1 MAMAHEHAADKPV
14 IGISM
19 GDPTGIGP
27 EIVVKALADQ
37 ALRSQ
42 AKFVIYGANGPLT
55 LAADH
60 AGIEPFWYRVPAD
73 SPRAESP
80 INEPVVVRDYQA
92 FGDLIDLPAE
102 PNRHGGT
109 SSKKFVE
116 DAIKDCLE
124 DATNARR
131 IDAMV
136 TAPISKQAWRLAGFN
151 WPGHTELIAHRT
163 RCRRSCMMF
172 ESPRLKVVLA
182 TVHVPLMDIRN
193 QLTIGK
199 VFDPIDLGH
208 QACLTL
214 GIESP
219 RIAVCGLNPHAGEG
233 GLLGDEEIRIIRP
246 AIDMARRAGI
256 QASGPWSAD
265 TIFSR
270 AVQGQFDLVVA
281 MYHDQGLI
289 PLKLMEQG
297 KSSNWTIGPSI
308 IRTSPDHGTAFDI
321 SGTNKA
327 DACSMQSATRL
338 AIRLAIHA
346 RTQGSLPDGTGQRI

>member
-1 MAMAHEHAADKPV
+1 
-14 IGISM
+14 M

-27 EIVVKALADQ
+27 EVVVKALANDDLHSL
-37 ALRSQ
+37 AR
-42 AKFVIYGANGPLT
+42 FVIYGANGPLT

-73 SPRAESP
+73 SSRIDSP
-80 INEPVVVRDYQA
+80 ISESVTVRDYQE
-92 FGDLIDLPAE
+92 FGDLLRLPSE
-102 PNRHGGT
+102 PNRHGGAA
-109 SSKKFVE
+109 SKRFVE
-116 DAIKDCLE
+116 DAISDCMS
-124 DATNARR
+124 DAEEARR

-136 TAPISKQAWRLAGFN
+136 TAPICKQAWRLAGFK

-172 ESPRLKVVLA
+172 EAPRLKVVLA
-182 TVHVPLMDIRN
+182 TIHIPLMDVRN
-193 QLTIGK
+193 HLTIGQ

-208 QACLTL
+208 QACQAL

-233 GLLGDEEIRIIRP
+233 GLLGDEEIRVIQP
-246 AIDMARRAGI
+246 AIDMAQRAGI
-256 QASGPWSAD
+256 QATGPWPAD
-265 TIFSR
+265 TIFSD
-270 AVQGQFDLVVA
+270 AVRGQHDLVVA

-297 KSSNWTIGPSI
+297 KSTNWTIGPPI

-321 SGTNKA
+321 AGTNRA
-327 DACSMQSATRL
+327 EATSMESAIRL
-338 AIRLAIHA
+338 AIRLAHHS
-346 RTQGSLPDGTGQRI
+346 RMQGSLPDGTGQRI